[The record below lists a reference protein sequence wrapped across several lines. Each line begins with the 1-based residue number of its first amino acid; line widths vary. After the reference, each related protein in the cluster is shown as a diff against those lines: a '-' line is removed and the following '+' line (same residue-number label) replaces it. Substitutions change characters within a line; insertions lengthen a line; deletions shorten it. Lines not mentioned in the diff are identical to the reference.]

1 MGFIS
6 RDHTH
11 VNRTRNT
18 HPGRCRFGARPSR
31 GSARSGS
38 GRSWTPPPSPRR
50 FPRFETKRRSPN
62 ERTSL
67 PGARR
72 GRSRSRRPPP
82 CCRVVVGP
90 IPQDR
95 LLVGVCS
102 AVRRPRPCRPAHPA
116 PLVLQGFAMSRCRT
130 SAGCGTGRRPVVG
143 PSRSA
148 AATGKAS
155 KSEAVGRPAACE
167 RRRVRRSRALPPQ
180 AAAGAPPRTT
190 LLQPLYQR

>member
-1 MGFIS
+1 MGPQRGGR
-6 RDHTH
+6 RDARLNPPGGPRDSKRN
-11 VNRTRNT
+11 VEVRTNEL
-18 HPGRCRFGARPSR
+18 
-31 GSARSGS
+31 
-38 GRSWTPPPSPRR
+38 PPPARDEGAPRIAIR
-50 FPRFETKRRSPN
+50 NGVTVP
-62 ERTSL
+62 
-67 PGARR
+67 
-72 GRSRSRRPPP
+72 RSRRPPP

-90 IPQDR
+90 ISQDR